1 MSKRIVSIEK
11 GSGEGSTYFKVN
23 DEYKFAILG
32 NKIAEIKESTK
43 EISWN
48 CGQLCDYI
56 RTYTGY
62 DVSGN
67 ILFEIEA
74 NASLTIIYK
83 DPELL

>member
-1 MSKRIVSIEK
+1 MKTIKSIEK
-11 GSGEGSTYFKVN
+11 GSGEGSTFFKVN
-23 DEYKFAILG
+23 DEYKFAVLG
-32 NKIAEIKESTK
+32 DKIDKIKESTK

-56 RTYTGY
+56 RTYIGY
-62 DVSGN
+62 DISGN

-83 DPELL
+83 DPNLL